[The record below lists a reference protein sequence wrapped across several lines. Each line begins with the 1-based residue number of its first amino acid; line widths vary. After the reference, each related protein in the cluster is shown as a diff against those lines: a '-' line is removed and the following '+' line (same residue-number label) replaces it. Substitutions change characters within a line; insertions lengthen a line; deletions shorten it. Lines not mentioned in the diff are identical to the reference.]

1 MEQLTRRQKQTVEI
15 VRAFI
20 AEHGFSP
27 SLREVATRLKVNVNA
42 AIGHLTAAERKGA
55 ISRTPGLA
63 RSLRP
68 ASPALGAAGR
78 GKK

>member
-1 MEQLTRRQKQTVEI
+1 
-15 VRAFI
+15 
-20 AEHGFSP
+20 
-27 SLREVATRLKVNVNA
+27 VAARLKVNVNA

>member
-1 MEQLTRRQKQTVEI
+1 VEKLTRRQKQTVEI
-15 VRAFI
+15 VRDFI
-20 AEHGFSP
+20 AEYGFSP
-27 SLREVATRLKVNVNA
+27 SLREVAARLGVTVNA

-68 ASPALGAAGR
+68 TPRR
-78 GKK
+78 GG